1 MKRIALE
8 KVKPEELPLVAAMA
22 AVIWQDYY
30 PPIIGQAQTDY
41 MLEKIYDVKAMQD
54 SIQEK
59 GETYYWIMEGHDRE
73 GFVAVSPRHDGIL
86 SINKLYVLPG
96 RHGKGIG
103 SAVLPLI
110 EDLYP
115 WFRELQ
121 LTVNRKN
128 VQAINFYFRNGFH
141 IDRAEDFDIGS
152 GFFMEDFVM
161 KREFVQNA
169 E

>member
-1 MKRIALE
+1 MAISLE

-22 AVIWQDYY
+22 GVIWNDYY

-41 MLEKIYDVKAMQD
+41 MLEKMYDLKAMQD
-54 SIQEK
+54 SIREK
-59 GETYYWIMEGHDRE
+59 GETFYWIMDGTDRE
-73 GFVAVSPRHDGIL
+73 GFLSVSPQQDGVL
-86 SINKLYVLPG
+86 FVHKLYVLPG
-96 RHGKGIG
+96 RHGKGTG
-103 SAVLPLI
+103 TAVLPIL

-115 WFRELQ
+115 WFREMQ

-141 IDRAEDFDIGS
+141 IDRAEDFDIGG

-161 KREFVQNA
+161 KRRFKL
-169 E
+169 